1 MSICNKTP
9 TPTHPHTHPPHTHTP
24 HPHPH
29 PHTHPPPPHTHHPPP
44 HTHTHHPH
52 PHPPHTHTPHPHKH
66 TRTPPHTHTH
76 LAAILLNGHHLSVS
90 RIDES
95 CVLLKSNS
103 AQSFHMSTGL
113 LFVRRVAGIAVTLC
127 YVNQLTFFSG
137 CIVLNARRVSASRH
151 CVTCVKTRSRR
162 DFEKQKRSKCVIL
175 LCSGQ
180 TAKKFGDEGG
190 ICRRISKLFYA
201 VYPRALLYWP
211 TKFVVV
217 IVFFAYIATSLWSA
231 LRVETGLPLE
241 VFIPSPSNLSE
252 YIDDDRRHFA
262 NAGPV
267 VMFVVTQPTPYFS
280 AIAQGYVQS
289 MLDSAIR
296 WQQVENGSTV
306 SWLDAYLHEAR
317 DAPGTKTEAG
327 FVRHLVDD
335 FLVRHP
341 QYARDVRV
349 NAARTRVTA
358 SRFYVRLRHL
368 ATRESQREAMQRM
381 RATATESPLL
391 ALAYSADFPYYENYV
406 TVWTNSLLAVVV
418 TMIGLLFTA
427 LVFIPHPVAVS
438 CVTLAMVSVV
448 VGLVGFLRWCH
459 LPLTPVATIQVVVGV
474 GRCVDST
481 VHASHAFMTA
491 RGKSRNDRV
500 TVALEK
506 VGVPMLNS
514 AVCWSVCTLALLAAH
529 SFVLRSFFRPMILVA
544 LLALLH
550 AIVFL
555 PVMLSFIG
563 PRRTSW
569 PRVYV
574 TTPSTTAAAAANVTS
589 VAAAEPPAQSQP
601 EKAALLT
608 IHTTPPDDAD
618 ATCSNV
624 TDAACSKVTDSTCS
638 NVTDATC
645 SKVADATRP
654 KVRKQT
660 TFLLDE
666 DSRERIPVA
675 ETGFVEESGNHG
687 NTHGANTTSR
697 SRTDS
702 PRITEPEGIV
712 RVWPKGAAYSKD

>member
-1 MSICNKTP
+1 M
-9 TPTHPHTHPPHTHTP
+9 
-24 HPHPH
+24 
-29 PHTHPPPPHTHHPPP
+29 
-44 HTHTHHPH
+44 
-52 PHPPHTHTPHPHKH
+52 
-66 TRTPPHTHTH
+66 
-76 LAAILLNGHHLSVS
+76 
-90 RIDES
+90 
-95 CVLLKSNS
+95 
-103 AQSFHMSTGL
+103 
-113 LFVRRVAGIAVTLC
+113 
-127 YVNQLTFFSG
+127 
-137 CIVLNARRVSASRH
+137 
-151 CVTCVKTRSRR
+151 
-162 DFEKQKRSKCVIL
+162 

-180 TAKKFGDEGG
+180 AAKKFGDEGG

-217 IVFFAYIATSLWSA
+217 VVFVAYIVTSLWGA
-231 LRVETGLPLE
+231 LRVETGLPLDA
-241 VFIPSPSNLSE
+241 FIPSSSNLSA
-252 YIDDDRRHFA
+252 YVDLDRRYFA
-262 NAGPV
+262 NDGPV
-267 VMFVVTQPTPYFS
+267 VMFVVAHPTPYFS
-280 AIAQGYVQS
+280 SIAQGYVQS
-289 MLDSAIR
+289 MLDSAAR
-296 WQQVENGSTV
+296 WPLFENGSRV
-306 SWLDAYLHEAR
+306 SWLDAYLHHTR
-317 DAPGTKTEAG
+317 NTSAPETEAD
-327 FVRHLVDD
+327 FVRNLVDD

-341 QYARDVRV
+341 KYARDVRV
-349 NAARTRVTA
+349 NAARTRVLA

-368 ATRESQREAMQRM
+368 ATRESQREALQRM

-391 ALAYSADFPYYENYV
+391 AIAYSVEFPYYENYV

-438 CVTLAMVSVV
+438 CVSLAMVSVV
-448 VGLVGFLRWCH
+448 VGLVGFLHWCR

-544 LLALLH
+544 VLALLH

-555 PVMLSFIG
+555 PVMLSFVG

-574 TTPSTTAAAAANVTS
+574 TPPTTATTAAA
-589 VAAAEPPAQSQP
+589 EPTESKP
-601 EKAALLT
+601 EKATLLT
-608 IHTTPPDDAD
+608 VHTTGPDDVT
-618 ATCSNV
+618 TCI
-624 TDAACSKVTDSTCS
+624 
-638 NVTDATC
+638 
-645 SKVADATRP
+645 KVADATAIKATDSTRP

-666 DSRERIPVA
+666 DSRERIPEE
-675 ETGFVEESGNHG
+675 ETGFTEEPGNHS
-687 NTHGANTTSR
+687 NTTMANSA
-697 SRTDS
+697 SQHPSDGLAT
-702 PRITEPEGIV
+702 TETESESEGVV
-712 RVWPKGAAYSKD
+712 RVWPKGATYSKD